1 MLDAKRNLG
10 SFRAPP
16 ILVAVL
22 NISPNI
28 DNSVI
33 ETLTSCDDTAV
44 VTSSATGAVHLAF
57 PRFKKRFTFIN
68 LDRNNLM
75 GVLDGAKVCDSVI
88 CVAGSEGLD
97 AVGER
102 LLSAGM
108 VTFYSTLGLWG
119 SV

>member
-1 MLDAKRNLG
+1 
-10 SFRAPP
+10 
-16 ILVAVL
+16 
-22 NISPNI
+22 
-28 DNSVI
+28 
-33 ETLTSCDDTAV
+33 
-44 VTSSATGAVHLAF
+44 
-57 PRFKKRFTFIN
+57 
-68 LDRNNLM
+68 M
-75 GVLDGAKVCDSVI
+75 GVLDGAKVCDSVV